1 MQNNDLNKKLQKKNY
16 EDAYR
21 ENKRLHLELKNMYI
35 LQEENKDLK
44 EDLERLKA
52 MSYDKKVKATVEENN
67 QLRKR
72 NGMLMIQN
80 DELSEKLMEA
90 KKKLTK
96 EAVKD
101 GSLAGNT
108 TEDTSP

>member
-1 MQNNDLNKKLQKKNY
+1 M
-16 EDAYR
+16 
-21 ENKRLHLELKNMYI
+21 HLELKNMYI

-72 NGMLMIQN
+72 NGMLMI
-80 DELSEKLMEA
+80 
-90 KKKLTK
+90 
-96 EAVKD
+96 
-101 GSLAGNT
+101 
-108 TEDTSP
+108 